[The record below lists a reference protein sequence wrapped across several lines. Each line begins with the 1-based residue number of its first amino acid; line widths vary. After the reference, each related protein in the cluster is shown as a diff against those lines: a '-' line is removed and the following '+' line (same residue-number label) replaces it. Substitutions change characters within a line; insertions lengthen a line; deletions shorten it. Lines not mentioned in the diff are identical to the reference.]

1 MCYTLGNIHVQI
13 YSHLFQSTPKETYV
27 HTQRYTH
34 THTNKLTHRKMK
46 LLSWKYIH
54 RILLQ
59 TLHKKDTGES
69 KLSEFL

>member
-13 YSHLFQSTPKETYV
+13 YSYLFQSTPKETYV